1 MKIPIQFQILFQE
14 SNSLHQPV
22 QDLREMAIVNL
33 HLSLQ
38 EMEDFSFH
46 GIYMLLNLK
55 TLSRYN
61 LKVKVQIQNHQMKKL
76 NQINRS
82 YKELKA
88 QLKSMINN
96 KNKTLIRKAQMKKS
110 IEQK

>member
-1 MKIPIQFQILFQE
+1 MKIPILFQILFQE
-14 SNSLHQPV
+14 SNSLHQQV

-38 EMEDFSFH
+38 ETEDFSFH

-55 TLSRYN
+55 TLSRSN
-61 LKVKVQIQNHQMKKL
+61 LKVKVQIQNHQMKKF

-82 YKELKA
+82 CKELKA
-88 QLKSMINN
+88 QLKLMINN
-96 KNKTLIRKAQMKKS
+96 KSKTLIRKAQMKKS